1 MFNVGQAASARAA
14 FRLAGYLEPLR
25 TLPVTSGDERIFVL
39 AENDLTV
46 EQRHD
51 LALVLQNLLQRKVW
65 LIDDKQSGPPFETV
79 DFE

>member
-1 MFNVGQAASARAA
+1 MFSVGQSAAVQAA
-14 FRLAGYLEPLR
+14 FRLAGYLMPLR

-39 AENDLTV
+39 AENDLTA

-65 LIDDKQSGPPFETV
+65 LIDDKQTGPAFDTV